1 MTLAPLYWLIGAV
14 LGAVAFH
21 AFRDRENPRRLTSG
35 AFWGLLAF
43 SFLAG
48 ERVPP
53 EAMGAVA
60 VALALLAGAGAVTR
74 PRREDHGREARRAE
88 AARLGHRLFL
98 PALAIPVATLAL
110 VFGLRHLTRAGQPLV
125 APAQQ
130 TLWSLALACVL
141 ALALGC
147 LVTRRGPA
155 TALHAARDLVE
166 AIGWAGVLPLMLA
179 TLGVVFS
186 GAGVGELLSRGVAAV
201 IPVESRLACVA
212 AYAVGMALFTVL
224 MGNAFAAFP
233 VLTAGIGLPLLVR
246 LHGADPAA
254 LSAIGMLSGY
264 CGTLLTPMAANF
276 NIVPAALLELD
287 DPHGVIKAQAPT
299 GLLLLAA
306 NVVLMSVVAFR

>member
-1 MTLAPLYWLIGAV
+1 MTLVPVYWLIGSV
-14 LGAVAFH
+14 LAFVAFH
-21 AFRDRENPRRLTSG
+21 ACRDPGNPRRLTSG

-43 SFLAG
+43 SFLLG
-48 ERVPP
+48 ERVPA
-53 EAMGAVA
+53 EVMGVVA
-60 VALALLAGAGAVTR
+60 VALALLAGAGGVSR
-74 PRREDHGREARRAE
+74 PRREDRESEGRRAG
-88 AARLGHRLFL
+88 AVRLGHRLFL
-98 PALAIPVATLAL
+98 PALAIPAATLVL
-110 VFGLRHLTRAGQPLV
+110 VFALRHLTLRGQPLV

-130 TLWSLALACVL
+130 TLWSLALACVA

-147 LVTRRGPA
+147 QVTRRGPA

-186 GAGVGELLSRGVAAV
+186 GAGVGDLLARGVGAV
-201 IPVESRLACVA
+201 IPVESRLACVV

-233 VLTAGIGLPLLVR
+233 VMTAGIGLPLLVR
-246 LHGADPAA
+246 LHGADPAS

-287 DPHGVIKAQAPT
+287 DTHGVIKAQAPT
-299 GLLLLAA
+299 GLPLLAA
-306 NVVLMSVVAFR
+306 NVVLMSLIVFR